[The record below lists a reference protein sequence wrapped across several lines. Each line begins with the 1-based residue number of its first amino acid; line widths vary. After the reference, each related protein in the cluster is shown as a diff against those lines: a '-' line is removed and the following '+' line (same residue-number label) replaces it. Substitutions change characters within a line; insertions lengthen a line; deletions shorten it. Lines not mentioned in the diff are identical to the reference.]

1 MLKSLFGDLHPLRPV
16 SDRKPDDTAFAAT
29 AMLESNSGEVNAS
42 GLIVDSHEREL
53 FVTGSAA
60 QAMRAQFATA
70 SDPQQRRQRLITFFD
85 PDRLWASAVIQALA
99 DASAQP
105 IERLHLRDQSTLQ
118 SLAVIERTRLGR
130 RQDEPLKIYHANV
143 RQAGPAT
150 ADIPWALMERSDLS
164 VVIVGTLSPPQLDR
178 LLQELAAAVRA
189 PGWLCPE
196 LLFMLPQGAVWMA
209 AKVEAMPRPASVR
222 VRSQC
227 EPLLSASMVWN
238 RTLAYWR
245 RIMSQRKSARA
256 RELSSGTRSDEGFFR
271 IASGVEAVAGATG
284 ARVGGDDDGSSGLA
298 MAAGAGSTGFTQ
310 FGSLPHE
317 LAPSPAPHP
326 SSGVPDPSLGMDL
339 ISAQSIVQQIA
350 PLDGVIVAAIVC
362 ADDGR
367 VVAANGHGPDVDRAA
382 LAACHVMHAH
392 ATAHRMMGSP
402 HSQDTVDEVLT
413 TAGLRYHI
421 LRTLPGRR
429 NHFLLAVLDK
439 QRSNLAMTRFRV
451 MQALQV
457 MG

>member
-1 MLKSLFGDLHPLRPV
+1 MLKSLFGDLYPMRPV
-16 SDRKPDDTAFAAT
+16 SDRRPDDTSFAAT
-29 AMLESNSGEVNAS
+29 AMLESNSGEVNAR

-53 FVTGSAA
+53 FVSGSAA

-105 IERLHLRDQSTLQ
+105 IERLHLRDQATLQ

-143 RQAGPAT
+143 RQPGAST

-164 VVIVGTLSPPQLDR
+164 VVIVGPMAPAQFDR
-178 LLQELAAAVRA
+178 LLQQLALALRA

-209 AKVEAMPRPASVR
+209 TKVDAMPRPATLR

-256 RELSSGTRSDEGFFR
+256 RELSSGARSNEGFFR
-271 IASGVEAVAGATG
+271 ISSGIESSVATPVSRVAPDEDGPEGLQASGGQG
-284 ARVGGDDDGSSGLA
+284 P
-298 MAAGAGSTGFTQ
+298 TGFTQ

-317 LAPSPAPHP
+317 LAPVPAPRA
-326 SSGVPDPSLGMDL
+326 PDPTDAEVPGIDL
-339 ISAQSIVQQIA
+339 MMAQAVVQQIA
-350 PLDGVIVAAIVC
+350 PLDGVIVAAVVC

-392 ATAHRMMGSP
+392 ATAYRMMGSP

-439 QRSNLAMTRFRV
+439 RRSNLAMTRFRV